1 MLIWNVWIVRGPIV
15 FDYHV
20 YGQKSYFHCDALK
33 YNRSYMTRLFPAI
46 ASANIYNRTLCMINR
61 EQLLQY

>member
-1 MLIWNVWIVRGPIV
+1 MLIWNVWEVRGPIV

-20 YGQKSYFHCDALK
+20 NGQNSYFHCDALK

-46 ASANIYNRTLCMINR
+46 NHCLCKH
-61 EQLLQY
+61 LQPDTVYDK